1 MKNSC
6 LPLITTLLTSVLL
19 VSSSYARNA
28 NWEKGDRGFRSNPSA
43 IVLDIVNSADV
54 RYDLRKIESHLQDV
68 DVQIEPHTALLKLA
82 RRLRLRTEELDD
94 PRVLRMLSRRLR
106 VSFFIVL
113 DYVDSSEL
121 QASLISGETGE

>member
-1 MKNSC
+1 MSR
-6 LPLITTLLTSVLL
+6 T
-19 VSSSYARNA
+19 
-28 NWEKGDRGFRSNPSA
+28 

-121 QASLISGETGE
+121 QASLIRLACNSLEST